1 MPDIQ
6 ATYIEVSAEVR
17 YWEDS
22 KINGVEDENGTLTP
36 FRSGDLWCPVIRLE
50 DGTVMDW
57 PAGMVADFHFKVCDA
72 GQYWLLDDSR
82 SPAGPDHPY
91 PLAPNHQQHRVDVAR
106 REAERDVQAV
116 YDPRFRCEGRAD
128 QEESDGAS

>member
-82 SPAGPDHPY
+82 K
-91 PLAPNHQQHRVDVAR
+91 RVAR
-106 REAERDVQAV
+106 SGLAITSRMNSFAR
-116 YDPRFRCEGRAD
+116 PRTVMGTTSSSKSAPMV
-128 QEESDGAS
+128 